1 MQIYDVKTIY
11 PGIAFAEI
19 YKTVSGGGSAFKTE
33 CNRDIEKER
42 YLKAKKLV
50 KDELDSYRLNETSKD
65 IADILD
71 AYAAMLE
78 DEEYDAMV
86 NGIIESEGA
95 CAEYA
100 VDQGLSRISSVLINA
115 DDETIKSRV
124 NDVADISAKIKD
136 KLNKLSSGCKED
148 KAPEDR
154 IILISEQLSVTDIL
168 HLGAGRIA
176 GLISLKDTAAS
187 HAAIVAASLKIPTV
201 VIDDMY
207 DLSDISEKKVIID
220 GYEGRVYIDPDEE
233 TVKAKTEVF
242 QKMLEEKNAGDKDET
257 GDLNTSSLPVKV
269 YANIQN
275 VCEIEEAF
283 KRGAEGIGLFR
294 TEFIYL
300 SKSDYPDE
308 EEQFVI
314 YKEAAENS
322 YKREVVIRTLDIGS
336 DKKADYFNL
345 DDEENPALGLRGIRL
360 CLEREDIFK
369 TQLRALLRASAFGPI
384 SIMFPMIGTA
394 DEAGKTLNILD
405 EVKEDLKTKGI
416 AFNENVKLGTMIET
430 PAAVMEADALAGM
443 FDFFSVGS
451 NDLTQFT
458 LAADRQNKESA
469 KYYNPKHPAVLKLIE
484 KTIEAA
490 HGKNIKVTICGEL
503 AADTSFTKELV
514 KMGFDGL
521 SVSLPMLNPLINRLN
536 TFKEEL

>member
-11 PGIAFAEI
+11 PGIAFAEV
-19 YKTVSGGGSAFKTE
+19 YKTVSEGGSAFKTE
-33 CNRDIEKER
+33 CNRDVEKER

-50 KDELDSYRLNETSKD
+50 KDELDSYRLKETSRD

-78 DEEYDAMV
+78 DEEYDANV
-86 NGIIESEGA
+86 YGIIESEGA
-95 CAEYA
+95 SAEYA
-100 VDQGLSRISSVLINA
+100 VDKSLSRISSVLTKA

-136 KLNKLSSGCKED
+136 KLNKLSSGGKED
-148 KAPEDR
+148 KTPEDR

-168 HLGAGRIA
+168 RLGKSRIA
-176 GLISLKDTAAS
+176 GLVSLKDTAAS
-187 HAAIVAASLKIPTV
+187 HASIVAASLKIPTV
-201 VIDDMY
+201 VINNMY
-207 DLSDISEKKVIID
+207 DLSDISEGMAVID
-220 GYEGRVYIDPDEE
+220 GYEGKVYIDPDEKM
-233 TVKAKTEVF
+233 VKLKTEAL
-242 QKMLEEKNAGDKDET
+242 QHKQIIDRDENT
-257 GDLNTSSLPVKV
+257 ELNTSSLPVNV

-275 VCEIEEAF
+275 VSEIEEAF
-283 KRGAEGIGLFR
+283 KKGAKGIGLFR
-294 TEFIYL
+294 TEFL
-300 SKSDYPDE
+300 FLLRSDYPSE
-308 EEQFVI
+308 EEQFEV
-314 YKEAAENS
+314 YKEAAQKS
-322 YKREVVIRTLDIGS
+322 SDREVIIRTIDIGS

-345 DDEENPALGLRGIRL
+345 EDEENPALGLRGIRL

-369 TQLRALLRASAFGPI
+369 TQLRALLRSSAFGNI
-384 SIMFPMIGTA
+384 SIMFPMISSV
-394 DEAGKTLNILD
+394 DEAERTLRILED
-405 EVKEDLKTKGI
+405 VKEDLKNKGI
-416 AFNENVKLGTMIET
+416 AFNENIKTGTMIET
-430 PAAVMEADALAGM
+430 PAAAVEADVLAGM

-458 LAADRQNKESA
+458 LAVDRQNRQSE

-484 KTIEAA
+484 QTIEAA
-490 HGKNIKVTICGEL
+490 HRNNIKVTICGEL

-521 SVSLPMLNPLINRLN
+521 SVSLPMLNPLIDKLN